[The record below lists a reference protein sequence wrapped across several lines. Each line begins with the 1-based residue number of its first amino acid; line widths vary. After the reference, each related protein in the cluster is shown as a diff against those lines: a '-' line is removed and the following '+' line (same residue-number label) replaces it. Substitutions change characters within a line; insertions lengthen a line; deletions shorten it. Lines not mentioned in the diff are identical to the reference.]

1 MERFSMIEHLHDKP
15 ESIIK
20 LVRCEF
26 DRFLKWTDRRSGN
39 TTLYDD
45 FDLDSSDDENLDAF
59 FSRKITKPN
68 KTIDDSTKNDLFLAD
83 YEITSGI
90 PEIDGVPEDVI
101 EPMTSANGK
110 AVVRKC
116 SVDLSPEAILAAQGY
131 ISSLF
136 ETKRRSNRFFFC

>member
-1 MERFSMIEHLHDKP
+1 MERFSMVEHLHDKP
-15 ESIIK
+15 ESVIK

-39 TTLYDD
+39 TSLYDD

-68 KTIDDSTKNDLFLAD
+68 KTIDDSTRNDLFLAD

-90 PEIDGVPEDVI
+90 PDIDGVAEDII
-101 EPMTSANGK
+101 EPVSSTHGK
-110 AVVRKC
+110 AVMRK
-116 SVDLSPEAILAAQGY
+116 SSADLCPEAFLAAQG
-131 ISSLF
+131 
-136 ETKRRSNRFFFC
+136 